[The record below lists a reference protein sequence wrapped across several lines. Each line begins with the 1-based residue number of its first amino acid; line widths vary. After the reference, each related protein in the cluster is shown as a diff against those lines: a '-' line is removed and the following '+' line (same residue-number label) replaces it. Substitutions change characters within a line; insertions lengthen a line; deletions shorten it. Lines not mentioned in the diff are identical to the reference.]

1 MKGKNVVKKDTAT
14 SIVEWLKPSLKN
26 ALPKHL
32 TADRMARIIL
42 TEFRRTPKLLNCTKE
57 SIAGAVLTAAQL
69 GLEPGVVGQCWIL
82 PYGKE
87 ATFVPGY
94 QGMVELAYRS
104 GQIDYITAEVVYEK
118 DHFEFE
124 LGTEPKLIHKPTT
137 EEDRGEL
144 KYVYAVAKVKGSD
157 TPVFKVLTRQ
167 EVEKVKKASK
177 SAYSE
182 YSPWNTWTEEMW
194 KKTALKK
201 LLKILPKSTEM
212 LQLLEAE
219 IKAEALSPHEQKM
232 VLDVGIENNG
242 QDNGQQE
249 KEATENSK
257 AETPDLK
264 LDNIRKE

>member
-1 MKGKNVVKKDTAT
+1 MKGKNVAKKDTA
-14 SIVEWLKPSLKN
+14 IALIEWLKPSLKN

-69 GLEPGVVGQCWIL
+69 GLEPGITGQCWIL

-118 DHFEFE
+118 DHFEFK
-124 LGTEPKLIHKPTT
+124 LGTEPKLVHKPAI

-144 KYVYAVAKVKGSD
+144 RYAYAVAKVKGSD
-157 TPVFKVLTRQ
+157 TPVFKVLTKQ
-167 EVEKVKKASK
+167 EIEKVKKSSK

-182 YSPWNTWTEEMW
+182 YSPWNTWPEEMW

-201 LLKILPKSTEM
+201 LLKLLPKSTEM

-219 IKAEALSPHEQKM
+219 VKAEALTPQEQAM
-232 VLDVGIENNG
+232 VLDVGIENDNTSEEQDKEKNG
-242 QDNGQQE
+242 QEDLNLNLKNI
-249 KEATENSK
+249 KEA
-257 AETPDLK
+257 D
-264 LDNIRKE
+264 R